1 MGSGEKEFLKRLR
14 ATFKIEAEGHI
25 KLLTS
30 GLIELEKESSPDKQL
45 VILEAVFREVHS
57 LKGAAR
63 SVNIAEMDRICQAM
77 ESVFSALKLQKL
89 AVSPQ
94 LMDTLHQ
101 AIDNLNQLMSALE
114 RDRTSEERAKALA
127 TIRMVESTLKET
139 ASIPSKPKNSE
150 AQVIETTKSA
160 LLVPAPATHSGQTS
174 KESAQTIPVSLVQPV
189 EMASQIFQAPEP
201 SELQDKGATV
211 TTAPS
216 QLAETLRISASR
228 LQSMYQETEE
238 LLTAKLAAGQLTN
251 EIRDFKTGLSDWDIE
266 WARVYPAL
274 GRVRRQAQT
283 TYTATSSRKDTE
295 AERLAE
301 FIDWNHT
308 FIKSMNEKLTKIIST
323 AERDLHSLEGVT
335 DNLISRMR
343 SVMMMPFSL
352 LLDISPKLVR
362 DISREQGKD
371 IDVVIYGDNIEID
384 RRILEEM
391 KDPLIHLLRNCVD
404 HGLEKPEIRQAKGK
418 PTRGTITIAISPRNG
433 NKVEMLVSDDGAG
446 IDLAK
451 VRAAAVKCG
460 VLSQEKAEKLN
471 ETESLSLIYRSGIST
486 SPIITAV
493 SGRGLGLA
501 IVQEKVEG
509 VRGKISV
516 ETNSGKGTNFRI
528 LLPLTMATFRCLVI
542 RLGEQLFVIP
552 SNNVERAVRVKQA
565 EVKTIENRRA
575 IQLDGQMVSF
585 ARLSDILGVS
595 RPEAQEG
602 YAEYLQVLVLS
613 AANIHMAFTVDE
625 IMGEQEVLVKKLSSQ
640 LAGIRNFAGVSTLAT
655 GRIALVLNVT
665 DIIKL
670 AARATPVRIAAA
682 EPARIK
688 TKSIL
693 VAEDSITA
701 RILLKNILETAGYNV
716 KTAVD
721 GADAFAL
728 VKSEVF
734 DLVVSD
740 VDMPRMN
747 GFELTSKIRT
757 DKKLSEMPVVIVT
770 AMESRE
776 HRERGIEVGANAYIV
791 KSSFDQSNLLDVISR
806 LI

>member
-1 MGSGEKEFLKRLR
+1 
-14 ATFKIEAEGHI
+14 
-25 KLLTS
+25 
-30 GLIELEKESSPDKQL
+30 
-45 VILEAVFREVHS
+45 
-57 LKGAAR
+57 
-63 SVNIAEMDRICQAM
+63 
-77 ESVFSALKLQKL
+77 
-89 AVSPQ
+89 
-94 LMDTLHQ
+94 
-101 AIDNLNQLMSALE
+101 
-114 RDRTSEERAKALA
+114 
-127 TIRMVESTLKET
+127 
-139 ASIPSKPKNSE
+139 
-150 AQVIETTKSA
+150 
-160 LLVPAPATHSGQTS
+160 
-174 KESAQTIPVSLVQPV
+174 
-189 EMASQIFQAPEP
+189 
-201 SELQDKGATV
+201 
-211 TTAPS
+211 
-216 QLAETLRISASR
+216 
-228 LQSMYQETEE
+228 
-238 LLTAKLAAGQLTN
+238 
-251 EIRDFKTGLSDWDIE
+251 
-266 WARVYPAL
+266 
-274 GRVRRQAQT
+274 
-283 TYTATSSRKDTE
+283 
-295 AERLAE
+295 
-301 FIDWNHT
+301 
-308 FIKSMNEKLTKIIST
+308 
-323 AERDLHSLEGVT
+323 
-335 DNLISRMR
+335 
-343 SVMMMPFSL
+343 
-352 LLDISPKLVR
+352 
-362 DISREQGKD
+362 
-371 IDVVIYGDNIEID
+371 
-384 RRILEEM
+384 
-391 KDPLIHLLRNCVD
+391 
-404 HGLEKPEIRQAKGK
+404 
-418 PTRGTITIAISPRNG
+418 
-433 NKVEMLVSDDGAG
+433 MLVSDDGAG

-509 VRGKISV
+509 VRGKLSV
-516 ETNSGKGTNFRI
+516 ETHSGKGTNFRI

-565 EVKTIENRRA
+565 EVKTIENRKA

-585 ARLSDILGVS
+585 AQLSDILGVP
-595 RPEAQEG
+595 RPETPEG
-602 YAEYLQVLVLS
+602 YAEYSQVLVLS
-613 AANIHMAFTVDE
+613 AANIHIAFTVDE

-640 LAGIRNFAGVSTLAT
+640 LAGVRNFAGVSTLAT
-655 GRIALVLNVT
+655 GKIALVLNVT
-665 DIIKL
+665 DVIKQ

-688 TKSIL
+688 SKSIL

-701 RILLKNILETAGYNV
+701 RTLLKNILETAGYNV